1 MLNSSSAS
9 SYLNSPVAQSSSAIT
24 NTTPGSAATKTPTAH
39 NVPPAI
45 NINTSFIIN
54 PVQTPVSSFSSSFRN
69 FHFSPF
75 YQLPP
80 LNLSPSMPVA
90 ASITNSTSG
99 THSASSTSNSTS
111 NSPNTNIISTNNSS
125 PFLYSSNQS
134 TKGNYLSSLNPPS
147 VSAPAAHVNNQLH
160 GVYHY
165 YPSPTGVS
173 APTAIA
179 TPYPLMPAAVAVSS
193 PLHSQPDQ
201 ATLPHQLP
209 PSQQQQHQQQHQLQ
223 QQPLPYCVP
232 LAATAQQSTAE
243 RRKRK
248 QPNWEEF
255 YKNGYPEEIVVIS
268 DDDGDDGE
276 LTTLDTITNTVKR
289 KRILTSSDPQPYKKP
304 CISTIQQQH
313 HHQPHQQ
320 LLAVVNPPPPLLPR
334 QIIKPKDIRVP
345 LILDYNPSLQVDD
358 ADGHLDVT
366 KHKSLANGRYVIQKV
381 LGQGTFGKV
390 VSAYDTTKRTLC
402 AVKIIRAIPKYRD
415 ASKIELRVLTAIA
428 KYDRENQYQC
438 IHLRECFDYKNHV
451 CLVTDLLD
459 VSIYDFLKS
468 NKYQPFPYAHV
479 KAFARQLFASVAY
492 LHNLGLVHTDLKPE
506 NILLKDS
513 RATTV
518 NTIDARGK
526 PSTRKLLRDP
536 TICLID
542 FGSAIFD
549 DEYHNHI
556 VSTRHYRAPEI
567 ILNVGWSFPC
577 DIWSIGCILVEFCTG
592 EALFQTHDNREHLA
606 LMEKII
612 GKSLDRGLLRK
623 AARNTADLVIA
634 PSRSAASGNNSDG
647 NEHYRINYP
656 NKETKKGSERQ
667 VRQTKSLT
675 ALFREV
681 VIPGIGVDQPQ
692 RHWDLFLDLLQRI
705 FVYDQRKRI
714 SAREAL
720 EHPFLA

>member
-1 MLNSSSAS
+1 MLNSSAS
-9 SYLNSPVAQSSSAIT
+9 SYLNSPVTQPSTAIN
-24 NTTPGSAATKTPTAH
+24 NTTPGSAAVTKTPTAH

-45 NINTSFIIN
+45 NTNSGFVIN
-54 PVQTPVSSFSSSFRN
+54 PIQTPVSSFSSSFRN

-80 LNLSPSMPVA
+80 LNLSPSMPVT
-90 ASITNSTSG
+90 ASITNSTSS
-99 THSASSTSNSTS
+99 THSTSSTSNSSS
-111 NSPNTNIISTNNSS
+111 NSPNTNIITTNNSS
-125 PFLYSSNQS
+125 PFLYSSNQPA
-134 TKGNYLSSLNPPS
+134 KANYLSSLIPPAS
-147 VSAPAAHVNNQLH
+147 SAPAAHVNNQLH
-160 GVYHY
+160 SMYHY
-165 YPSPTGVS
+165 YPSPSGAP
-173 APTAIA
+173 APTAVP
-179 TPYPLMPAAVAVSS
+179 TPYPLMPAAVSISS
-193 PLHSQPDQ
+193 PLHSQSDQ
-201 ATLPHQLP
+201 PALSHQLP
-209 PSQQQQHQQQHQLQ
+209 PPQQQQQQQQ

-232 LAATAQQSTAE
+232 LPVAVQPPATEQ
-243 RRKRK
+243 RKRK
-248 QPNWEEF
+248 QPNWQEF
-255 YKNGYPEEIVVIS
+255 YKNGYPEEIIVIS

-276 LTTLDTITNTVKR
+276 FTTLDTTTNTVKR
-289 KRILTSSDPQPYKKP
+289 KRILASSDPQPYKKP
-304 CISTIQQQH
+304 CISTIQQQQQQ
-313 HHQPHQQ
+313 HQPHQQ
-320 LLAVVNPPPPLLPR
+320 LLAVVNPPPPLLPH

-358 ADGHLDVT
+358 ADGHLDVA

-415 ASKIELRVLTAIA
+415 ASKIELRVLTTIA

-479 KAFARQLFASVAY
+479 KAFARQLFTSVAY
-492 LHNLGLVHTDLKPE
+492 LHSLGLVHTDLKPE

-577 DIWSIGCILVEFCTG
+577 DIWSIGCIMVEFCTG

-606 LMEKII
+606 LMEKIV
-612 GKSLDRGLLRK
+612 GKRLDRGLLRK

-634 PSRSAASGNNSDG
+634 PSRTAAGGSGG

-692 RHWDLFLDLLQRI
+692 QHWDLFLDLLQRI

-720 EHPFLA
+720 EHPFLAQ

>member
-9 SYLNSPVAQSSSAIT
+9 SYLNSPVTQPSSAIT
-24 NTTPGSAATKTPTAH
+24 NTTPGSAGTTKTPTAH

-45 NINTSFIIN
+45 NTSTGFVIN
-54 PVQTPVSSFSSSFRN
+54 PVQTPVSAFSSSFRN

-90 ASITNSTSG
+90 ASITNSISS

-125 PFLYSSNQS
+125 PFLYSSNPS
-134 TKGNYLSSLNPPS
+134 TKANYLNSLIPPAA
-147 VSAPAAHVNNQLH
+147 SAPAAHVNNQLH
-160 GVYHY
+160 SVYHY
-165 YPSPTGVS
+165 YPSPASG
-173 APTAIA
+173 PAIP

-201 ATLPHQLP
+201 PVLPHQLP
-209 PSQQQQHQQQHQLQ
+209 PPQQQHQHPQ
-223 QQPLPYCVP
+223 QQPLPYCAP
-232 LAATAQQSTAE
+232 LAATVQPPATE

-248 QPNWEEF
+248 QPNWQEF
-255 YKNGYPEEIVVIS
+255 YKNGYPEEIIVIS
-268 DDDGDDGE
+268 DDDGDDGA
-276 LTTLDTITNTVKR
+276 TLSTITNPVNR

-304 CISTIQQQH
+304 CISTIQQQN
-313 HHQPHQQ
+313 QPHQQ

-345 LILDYNPSLQVDD
+345 LILDYNPSLTVDD

-428 KYDRENQYQC
+428 KYDRENQFQC

-479 KAFARQLFASVAY
+479 KTFARQLFASVAY

-536 TICLID
+536 SICLID

-612 GKSLDRGLLRK
+612 GKRLDRGLLRK
-623 AARNTADLVIA
+623 ASRNTADLVIA
-634 PSRSAASGNNSDG
+634 PSRSTASGSD
-647 NEHYRINYP
+647 HYRINYP

-720 EHPFLA
+720 EHPFLAL